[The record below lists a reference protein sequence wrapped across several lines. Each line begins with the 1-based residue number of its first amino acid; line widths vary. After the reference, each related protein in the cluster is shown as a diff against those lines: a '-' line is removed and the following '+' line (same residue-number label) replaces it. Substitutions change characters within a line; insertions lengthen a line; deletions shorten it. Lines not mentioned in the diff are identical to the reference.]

1 MYMELRGEV
10 NYSSGGE
17 DPSVLV
23 VVNSRQG
30 DQIGRI
36 FAYWARDCSGQFK
49 KICTV
54 ALNYWQPLHRK
65 RFEHI
70 HYD

>member
-10 NYSSGGE
+10 NYSSGGK

-23 VVNSRQG
+23 NIRQG

-36 FAYWARDCSGQFK
+36 FAYWAER
-49 KICTV
+49 
-54 ALNYWQPLHRK
+54 LHRAV
-65 RFEHI
+65 
-70 HYD
+70 